1 MSMFSGLGSQISGFV
16 SQKMGKGEGGPEGGE
31 PAPQEMMIDENGQEV
46 PVNPA
51 PPAGAMGF
59 AQGLMAKAAAAKDM
73 ASQQAGALGGLK
85 APFGGEGEVPVEPVY
100 NEQGEIIDPNTGLPP
115 VEGAEGAQP
124 GAMGFAAGLMMKAH
138 SLKAGVAEKAGGV
151 PGMGQVGGLA
161 AGVMGQVQG
170 VIPGMKREE
179 EVPEPAMQGEEVYQ
193 EYQQDPYQQQG
204 YQEQQYTE
212 EQYVQQ

>member
-16 SQKMGKGEGGPEGGE
+16 STKMGKGEGAPADGGE

-46 PVNPA
+46 PVQPA
-51 PPAGAMGF
+51 AGGGGAMGF
-59 AQGLMAKAAAAKDM
+59 AQGLMAKASAAKD
-73 ASQQAGALGGLK
+73 AAAAQSGALGGLK
-85 APFGGEGEVPVEPVY
+85 APFGGEGEVPAEPVY

-193 EYQQDPYQQQG
+193 EYQQDPYQD
-204 YQEQQYTE
+204 QQYTE